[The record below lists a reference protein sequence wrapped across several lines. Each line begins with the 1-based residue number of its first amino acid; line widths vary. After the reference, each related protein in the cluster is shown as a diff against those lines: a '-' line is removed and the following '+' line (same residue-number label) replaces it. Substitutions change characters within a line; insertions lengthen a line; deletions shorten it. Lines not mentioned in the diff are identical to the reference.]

1 MERKAEMSS
10 GDSDPKE
17 PVGLNESEPDYY
29 TLYLR
34 EKRRNNELQQE
45 IQFYQSETRD
55 IRRQLANIHEHAK
68 KKRRDLAFSN
78 EQLKEKQRDLALTY
92 SQLERFATDL
102 GLINSN
108 LKKTNREL
116 QEAYK
121 DTIHRLVL
129 ASEYK
134 DNETGDHINRMCR
147 YSAHLAEIIGLS
159 RQEIE
164 EIEFSAPMHDVGK
177 IGIPDN
183 IILKNGKLTNKEFD
197 IIKSHTVIGAGILKS
212 SKSGSSNEPRILE
225 CAREIALFHH
235 EKWNGRGYPEGRK
248 KEEIPLIARIVAICD
263 TFDALTSK
271 RPYKNPYPIEVSCDI
286 IRKEKGEHFDP
297 DLTKAFLDNIDD
309 FARIKKEIDNTD
321 EIVSDFSWSERDRVG

>member
-1 MERKAEMSS
+1 MY
-10 GDSDPKE
+10 GDESDPKGS
-17 PVGLNESEPDYY
+17 VSLNQDNPDYCS
-29 TLYLR
+29 LYLL
-34 EKRRNNELQQE
+34 EKKRNEDLKQE
-45 IQFYQSETRD
+45 IQFYQAETKD

-92 SQLERFATDL
+92 SQLEKFATDL
-102 GLINSN
+102 GIINSN
-108 LKKTNREL
+108 LKKTNLEL
-116 QEAYK
+116 QEAYR

-147 YSAHLAEIIGLS
+147 YSTHLAIKIGLS

-164 EIEFSAPMHDVGK
+164 EIEFAAPMHDVGK

-183 IILKNGKLTNKEFD
+183 IILKNGKLTNEEFD
-197 IIKSHTVIGAGILKS
+197 VIKTHTVIGAEILKS
-212 SKSGSSNEPRILE
+212 SKSDSLKSEPRILE

-235 EKWNGRGYPEGRK
+235 EKWNGRGYPEGRT

-286 IRKEKGEHFDP
+286 IRKEKGQHFDP
-297 DLTKAFLDNIDD
+297 DLVTAFLDNIDD
-309 FARIKKEIDNTD
+309 FARIKREIDNTD
-321 EIVSDFSWSERDRVG
+321 KTETDFTWSERDKESIS